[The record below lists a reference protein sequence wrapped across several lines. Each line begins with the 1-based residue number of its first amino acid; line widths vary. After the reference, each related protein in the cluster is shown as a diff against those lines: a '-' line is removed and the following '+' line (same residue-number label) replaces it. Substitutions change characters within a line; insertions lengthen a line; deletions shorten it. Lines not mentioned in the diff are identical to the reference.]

1 MKKYSNL
8 IIAFVL
14 WILFLLFYKLGIPWV
29 INNEASYKM
38 NWVEPRYVKT
48 FRYTPIQKV
57 KSISNSNIN
66 AEKQIYFNKLKKVLS
81 KMEDWFNWLKINE
94 NIYIYIEDLANAGMT
109 IKIVDWHISLSKTID
124 ESIVST
130 IVFKINKEDI
140 DGMEYFISDGTFD
153 KEEQLKIADVL
164 MVWMIE
170 NLYKQEI
177 LYKASDMSMF
187 KFDDF
192 IHFEIKTEKDILR
205 AWKLVD
211 LNVSVFNVDWQ
222 WIVKKWLVWDPD
234 LKVSITLEEAF
245 KHYKGVCIDL
255 KNAKTKKEAIII
267 GQWIFD
273 VLIPNITYVR
283 KDHK

>member
-8 IIAFVL
+8 IIAFIL
-14 WILFLLFYKLGIPWV
+14 WIIFLLFYKLGISG
-29 INNEASYKM
+29 IIYNEASYKM

-57 KSISNSNIN
+57 KSISNYNIN
-66 AEKQIYFNKLKKVLS
+66 AEKQVYINKLKKVLS
-81 KMEDWFNWLKINE
+81 KMEKWFNWLKINE
-94 NIYIYIEDLANAGMT
+94 NIYLYIEDLANAGMT
-109 IKIVDWHISLSKTID
+109 IKIVDWKIILLNTID
-124 ESIVST
+124 ETIVPT

-140 DGMEYFISDGTFD
+140 DGMEYFISDGNLD
-153 KEEQLKIADVL
+153 REEQLKIADVL

-170 NLYKQEI
+170 NLYKQEL
-177 LYKASDMSMF
+177 LYKVSDLSMF

-192 IHFEIKTEKDILR
+192 IHFEIKTDKNILR

-222 WIVKKWLVWDPD
+222 WIVKKGLTGDPD

-245 KHYKGVCIDL
+245 SHYKKVCIDL
-255 KNAKTKKEAIII
+255 KNAKTKKEAIEIW
-267 GQWIFD
+267 QTIFD

-283 KDHK
+283 EDHK